1 MKKYFLKGITLL
13 TCIIGM
19 IIWSGAKSASE
30 TNSGFGKYISVQF
43 SKAAHF
49 LLTDITLSIEY
60 LDLPYIAHSTA
71 YDITGDGKEELFL
84 YIETTQGRYDNEGSF
99 YIFSPKEDGSYF
111 LLSQNHNFRAGFTEI
126 LASDG
131 TVLLPTLHYQSASS
145 WKGGIRYYL
154 EYREG
159 QIAVDSVERYR
170 FHWDAP
176 MINEVN
182 DYQNGLFLV
191 YVARPEETDSS
202 IGRDID
208 ANRLKIYEEV
218 FSPKLIFFSDLED
231 YDTAGYHYDPTFYP
245 NCHPFDES
253 WWEQGGEYPS
263 YEGESSLGVADWLE
277 TTAAVDSPNEM
288 LREAVEQSGY
298 EMERFP
304 FPWTEETKRNTEEL
318 LRCQVADY
326 YYLSEDYI
334 ALYMRGT
341 VYFYKSAL
349 MDEYIENK
357 ELFGF

>member
-30 TNSGFGKYISVQF
+30 TNSGFGKYISGQF

-49 LLTDITLSIEY
+49 LLTDITLCAEY

-84 YIETTQGRYDNEGSF
+84 YIETTLGHYDNEGSF

-131 TVLLPTLHYQSASS
+131 TVLLPTLNYQSASS
-145 WKGGIRYYL
+145 WKGGIRYHL
-154 EYREG
+154 GYREE
-159 QIAVDSVERYR
+159 QIVVDSVERYQ
-170 FHWDAP
+170 FQWDAP
-176 MINEVN
+176 MINKVN
-182 DYQNGLFLV
+182 DYQNGFFLV

-245 NCHPFDES
+245 NYHPFDES
-253 WWEQGGEYPS
+253 WWKQGGEYPS
-263 YEGESSLGVADWLE
+263 YEGENRLGVADWLE
-277 TTAAVDSPNEM
+277 TTAAVDSPNEV

-298 EMERFP
+298 EMECFP

-326 YYLSEDYI
+326 YYVSEDYI
-334 ALYMRGT
+334 AFYMRGT

-349 MDEYIENK
+349 MNE
-357 ELFGF
+357 